1 MQQPKPRAGGARA
14 EHAASRP
21 EFMAAVRFRNGRKEL
36 FRVRNADDL
45 DDARAVVLAELDDVQ
60 AVVIAPHR

>member
-1 MQQPKPRAGGARA
+1 MQQRTSKAGGARA
-14 EHAASRP
+14 DHAATRP
-21 EFMAAVRFRNGRKEL
+21 EFMAAVRFRNGRREL